1 MLKEKNQ
8 VESVESRREFYKNV
22 LRLILPLAVQNLINV
37 GVSAADVIML
47 GKVGETV
54 LSGASLAGQV
64 PFVLNLL
71 FFGLTSGA
79 CVLTAQYWGKQ
90 DVPMIEK
97 VLGLTLK
104 IAFCVSAIFSLL
116 GMFIPG
122 YLMRI
127 FTSDQEVIREGVRY
141 LRVVSV
147 SFLFTGI
154 TMSYLNIMRSVERV
168 FISTIVY
175 FISLCLNI
183 VFNALF
189 IFGFATIPAMGIVG
203 AALATVLARGVEL
216 LLVLFYAF
224 FWNHSVR
231 IRWSCIGAGSHDPVL
246 LKDFIHYS
254 VPVTLNELMWGGGYS
269 ANAAIIGHLGQ
280 AAVAASSVAQV
291 VRQLAMVIAL
301 GIANAAA
308 IMIGK
313 TIGAGE
319 EKKAVL
325 YSKRLIGM
333 SALAGVSGMSL
344 ILILIPVI
352 THFLHLTEN
361 ANEYLVFMLFV
372 MSYYMLAQSFNTTFV
387 VGIFRGGGDTRF
399 GLFIDVSTMWGCSII
414 LGALAAFV
422 WKLPVRAVYVLLM
435 SDELFKIPLCIY
447 RYRSKKWLTNV
458 TRS

>member
-1 MLKEKNQ
+1 MLEQRVQLEN
-8 VESVESRREFYKNV
+8 EESRREFYKNV
-22 LRLILPLAVQNLINV
+22 LRLILPLAIQNLINV

-54 LSGASLAGQV
+54 LSGVSLAGQI
-64 PFVLNLL
+64 PFVLNLI

-97 VLGLTLK
+97 ILGLTLK
-104 IAFCVSAIFSLL
+104 IAFLVSGIFTVL
-116 GMFIPG
+116 GLFIPD
-122 YLMRI
+122 YLLRI
-127 FTSDQEVIREGVRY
+127 FTSDEAVIREGVRY

-147 SFLFTGI
+147 AFLFTGI

-183 VFNALF
+183 VLNALF
-189 IFGFATIPAMGIVG
+189 IFGYGKIPAMGIAG
-203 AALATVLARGVEL
+203 AALATVSARGIEL
-216 LLVLFYAF
+216 VLVLFYAF
-224 FWNHSVR
+224 FYNHQIR
-231 IRWSCIGAGSHDPVL
+231 IRWSCIGFGFHNPVL

-254 VPVTLNELMWGGGYS
+254 MPVTLNELMWGGGYS

-301 GIANAAA
+301 GVANAAA

-313 TIGAGE
+313 TIGAGD

-333 SALAGVSGMSL
+333 SAMAGVGGMSL
-344 ILILIPVI
+344 ILFLIPVI
-352 THFLHLTEN
+352 TRFLHLSHT

-447 RYRSKKWLTNV
+447 RYQSKKWLTNV
-458 TRS
+458 TR